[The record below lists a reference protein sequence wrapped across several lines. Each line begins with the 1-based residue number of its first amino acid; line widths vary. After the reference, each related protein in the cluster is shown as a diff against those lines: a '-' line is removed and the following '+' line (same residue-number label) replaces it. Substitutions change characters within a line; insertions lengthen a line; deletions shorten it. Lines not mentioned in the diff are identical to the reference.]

1 MPGYELMGAE
11 ERQAIL
17 DWFDASN
24 GVLFAH
30 GFDKRRNGVFKVRE
44 FEREIAKAVG
54 TQHAQVVS
62 SGTAA
67 LLVALRALGVKRGDE
82 VITQAFTFVA
92 TVEAIL
98 ELGATP
104 VITELD
110 RSLNMDPAHLKQC
123 ITAKT
128 KVIVPVHMAGAPAN
142 MEAILALAK
151 QHGLAVLEDAA
162 QAFGGSYKGRRLG
175 TLGDAGIYSFD
186 FSKNVTTGEGGA
198 IVTNDRAIYERC
210 RALHDHGHEY
220 NPTVPRG
227 RDTRSFAGLNF
238 RMTEIQAVVGLV
250 QLQKLPYILE
260 QQRNNKHVLKSG
272 LAGCGLEFRLLH
284 DAAGDVADTLI
295 FYLPTAP
302 HAARFAVELAKREI
316 GTKNLPDAV
325 AWHFAAT
332 WRHMLPV
339 HACQQPAAESST
351 SIANCACHVNPDTC
365 SCAALLQR
373 AIALPVNIKMTSSEL
388 SALVAAL
395 RQIAGIVLG

>member
-1 MPGYELMGAE
+1 MPGYELMGTE

-30 GFDKRRNGVFKVRE
+30 GFDKRRNGIFKVRE
-44 FEREIAKAVG
+44 FEREIAKVVG

-67 LLVALRALGVKRGDE
+67 LLVALRALGVKHGDE

-92 TVEAIL
+92 TVEAII

-104 VITELD
+104 VITKLD
-110 RSLNMDPAHLKQC
+110 RSLNMDPVHLEQC
-123 ITAKT
+123 ITPKT
-128 KVIVPVHMAGAPAN
+128 KVIVPVHMAGAPAD
-142 MEAILALAK
+142 MDAILAIATTHQLP
-151 QHGLAVLEDAA
+151 VLEDAA

-175 TLGDAGIYSFD
+175 TLGAAGIYSFD

-198 IVTNDRAIYERC
+198 IVTNDRALYERT

-220 NPTVPRG
+220 NPAVPRG

-260 QQRNNKHVLKSG
+260 QQRKNKQAIKTG

-284 DAAGDVADTLI
+284 DTAGDVADTLI
-295 FYLPTAP
+295 FYLPAAQQ
-302 HAARFAVELAKREI
+302 AARFAQELAKHEI

-332 WRHMLPV
+332 WRHLLPV
-339 HACQQPAAESST
+339 HACARPADAVSAVIAE
-351 SIANCACHVNPDTC
+351 CACHQNSDEC

-373 AIALPVNIKMTSSEL
+373 AIALPINIRMSSGEIE
-388 SALVAAL
+388 ALVAAL
-395 RQIAGIVLG
+395 RRIAGIVLG